1 MTGRG
6 ESLDRLTPGGQYA
19 SPILEDLRQDKDLR
33 NSFLNA
39 IALSFLVALGAGL
52 YYVYSILEP
61 FIVPLAWA
69 LLTGVLLH
77 PYKRKLTNS
86 LRKDLENIEKNDQ
99 NVAVTI
105 VKNTLKFSENLLDFV
120 GKYFLSK
127 WRLIVWTVMIGVGS
141 YLVYIYTPH
150 YCILACFKFRD
161 WFFITIPE
169 FFDSIQTVHLYI
181 SCTLFVSALLIIPQ
195 YKVFCKMMS
204 CITWLMVGSL
214 ALSYI
219 WPPLMY
225 VLTAAVIAGYFT
237 SESNGNTQTSDIKEG
252 DELDGGE
259 GNKIQ
264 SLVLYIL
271 NKLTILK
278 NAPDELDSKQVDE
291 THLPSQGPKA
301 STPLPVKTGGAV
313 NVEHLLNAGDTPRA
327 ALASGLA
334 TPKQDFKIPHPGVS
348 ALKKE
353 HGILSNRPNISE
365 IAAGKN
371 LGSNTP
377 RSRLGRSFRFAK
389 RKSSLAEMKHDSM
402 RYIYMVVWCCM
413 LIQLWI
419 HPGLLVLLPFCIL
432 YSCIKRALY
441 YVITT
446 DIVEEY
452 ARNLY
457 QVFYNWYS
465 TNSDAIFPYPV
476 KLITDL
482 LYNIERMIL
491 KVTIC
496 HADNIVTVILILG
509 IVMVTI
515 FAGVFISIQV
525 YAESAYII
533 QSVTSIAS
541 SLEMK
546 DSIILNT
553 LNISLPDNSSMEGV
567 VDEAFTY
574 GRNWISTTL
583 RDTLEGT
590 NPAVMEELEE
600 KVLELWDRSYQYWIL
615 KQDPSIGPKISSS
628 AITSSFGEIL
638 ETVYHSRDVFNLSS
652 MEIFVRNN
660 MGTLTS
666 ILEHVWSLF
675 QGNMLILVD
684 AVLGL
689 MRVLLH
695 SSSGV
700 INFLFGIIIYLTA
713 LFYLLS
719 NSAHTY
725 KPIEFLGQYNF
736 FNGPGVGTV
745 LQNAVNSVLFITV
758 KMSTFYLLWT
768 YLTHT
773 VAQATIVVLPML
785 FSSFLA
791 AVPVTGQYLVSL
803 PGSLEVWLLQ
813 DRPVAAVL
821 LMLLQVAPS
830 WLVDAAIYSE
840 MKGGI
845 HPWFTG
851 LAVVGGVYVF
861 GVVGAVYGPL
871 VLCVLY
877 VVVTLYSTY
886 IQDLEPATPMGH
898 AKSFR
903 TPHNPSEIY

>member
-1 MTGRG
+1 MTTRG
-6 ESLDRLTPGGQYA
+6 ESLDRITPGGQYA

-77 PYKRKLTNS
+77 PYKRKLTNG
-86 LRKDLENIEKNDQ
+86 LRKDLEKIQKNDQ
-99 NVAVTI
+99 NVGVTI
-105 VKNTLKFSENLLDFV
+105 LKNTIKFSENLLDFV

-127 WRLIVWTVMIGVGS
+127 WRLIVWTVLVGVGS
-141 YLVYIYTPH
+141 YVVYIYTPQ
-150 YCILACFKFRD
+150 YWVLAFLTFRD
-161 WFFITIPE
+161 WFFVTIPQ
-169 FFDSIQTVHLYI
+169 FFDSVKRVHLYI
-181 SCTLFVSALLIIPQ
+181 SSTLFVSALLIIPE
-195 YKVFCKMMS
+195 YKVFCMVMS
-204 CITWLMVGSL
+204 CITWLMAGSL

-225 VLTAAVIAGYFT
+225 LLTVAVIAGYFT
-237 SESNGNTQTSDIKEG
+237 SESCSNAQTSDIREG
-252 DELDGGE
+252 DEMDGAE
-259 GNKIQ
+259 TNKVQ
-264 SLVLYIL
+264 SFVLYIL

-278 NAPDELDSKQVDE
+278 NAPDEIDSKQIDD
-291 THLPSQGPKA
+291 TQLPSQGPKA
-301 STPLPVKTGGAV
+301 STPLPVKTSVAAQAHV
-313 NVEHLLNAGDTPRA
+313 NAGDTPRP
-327 ALASGLA
+327 GLA

-365 IAAGKN
+365 IAGGKN

-377 RSRLGRSFRFAK
+377 RSRLGRSFRYAK

-402 RYIYMVVWCCM
+402 RYIYMVVWCCI

-419 HPGLLVLLPFCIL
+419 HPALLVLLPFCIL
-432 YSCIKRALY
+432 YSCIKRALQ
-441 YVITT
+441 YVFTT
-446 DIVEEY
+446 ELVQEY
-452 ARNLY
+452 GRNVYKIL
-457 QVFYNWYS
+457 YNWYS
-465 TNSDAIFPYPV
+465 SNCDAIFPYPV
-476 KLITDL
+476 RLITEL
-482 LYNIERMIL
+482 LYNIERLIL
-491 KVTIC
+491 KITIC
-496 HADNIVTVILILG
+496 HADNIVTVFLILG
-509 IVMVTI
+509 IVLVTI

-541 SLEMK
+541 SLDMK
-546 DSIILNT
+546 DSIVLNT

-638 ETVYHSRDVFNLSS
+638 ETVYHSRDVFNLTS

-689 MRVLLH
+689 VRVLLH

-803 PGSLEVWLLQ
+803 PASLEVWLLQ
-813 DRPVAAVL
+813 DRPIAAVL

-886 IQDLEPATPMGH
+886 IQDLEPATPVGH